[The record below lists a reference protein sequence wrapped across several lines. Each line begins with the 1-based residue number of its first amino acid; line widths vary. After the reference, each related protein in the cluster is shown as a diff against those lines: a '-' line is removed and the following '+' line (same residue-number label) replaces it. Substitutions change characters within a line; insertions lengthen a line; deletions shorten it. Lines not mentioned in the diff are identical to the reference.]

1 MGVHAV
7 TEISLYWS
15 VKHFLFKKISSS
27 LHNVFS
33 LSVHSLFKEMFSW
46 PRSGSQGC
54 LKGQENIFLPSASL
68 FSFRPPSIQGD
79 VFYDQEM
86 VNRPQWITT
95 SEADTDS
102 RLSVPGWSRVLNG
115 PSLTMEV
122 NIYPKKCQYPGSE
135 TVWYKNVRQ
144 MDFYSPLIPQEDSK
158 LNPWWTQPTRSC
170 SRQGWA
176 LQLQTQCAWAW
187 ARSHAKVEG
196 FSGGDNDSTGA
207 ASDRVYVQCDAM

>member
-1 MGVHAV
+1 MWFSKGTSILIETLVQPQTNRVKEQKHCIFIKNGLSLCWV
-7 TEISLYWS
+7 TGQPMSLFQENIFFFS
-15 VKHFLFKKISSS
+15 SESLVLFSSS
-27 LHNVFS
+27 VYSKRCFPDQERLLGV
-33 LSVHSLFKEMFSW
+33 LT
-46 PRSGSQGC
+46 
-54 LKGQENIFLPSASL
+54 GQENIFLPSSSPSL

-102 RLSVPGWSRVLNG
+102 RLSVPGWSWVLNG

-144 MDFYSPLIPQEDSK
+144 MDFYSPLIPPVP
-158 LNPWWTQPTRSC
+158 LHR
-170 SRQGWA
+170 
-176 LQLQTQCAWAW
+176 
-187 ARSHAKVEG
+187 
-196 FSGGDNDSTGA
+196 
-207 ASDRVYVQCDAM
+207 

>member
-1 MGVHAV
+1 
-7 TEISLYWS
+7 
-15 VKHFLFKKISSS
+15 
-27 LHNVFS
+27 
-33 LSVHSLFKEMFSW
+33 MFSW
-46 PRSGSQGC
+46 PRLALRGEDGSRKYLFTFSKSFLFSSTVYSKRCFPDQDWLLGVRT
-54 LKGQENIFLPSASL
+54 GQENIFLPSASPSL

-102 RLSVPGWSRVLNG
+102 RLSVPGWSWVLNG

-144 MDFYSPLIPQEDSK
+144 MDFYSPLIPPGGFKAEPNGERSLRGVVRGKAGHCNFK
-158 LNPWWTQPTRSC
+158 LNVLEPGQGVMQKWKVFLCWWW
-170 SRQGWA
+170 G
-176 LQLQTQCAWAW
+176 
-187 ARSHAKVEG
+187 
-196 FSGGDNDSTGA
+196 
-207 ASDRVYVQCDAM
+207 